1 MNLKIAIL
9 ITCYNRVEKTKECLK
24 HCFNSLSLIDN
35 FDQDIFLLDDNSP
48 DNTGEIIRKM
58 YPRINVIYG
67 NGKHFWS
74 GGTRKLWELASTKK
88 DYDYYVWLNDDS
100 ILFKNAFSVIYNDLK
115 KKKSSIIVGTFVSSN
130 ESLPELTY
138 GGRDKHLSL
147 LTPSGIPQECSF
159 INGNFVF
166 VPKEVSK
173 KIGFLNKMFTHNYGD
188 TDYGLRA
195 IKKNF
200 KVFIASEVVGTC
212 NKNELELW
220 RRPNTRFFSRI
231 KSLYKSKN
239 FIANEVL
246 YFQLAHF
253 GLFALLKHFIGVFI
267 IILSPKIYYKL
278 SKINYNNKP
287 K

>member
-1 MNLKIAIL
+1 MKLKIAIL

-48 DNTGEIIRKM
+48 DNTGRIIRKM
-58 YPRINVIYG
+58 YPKINVIYG
-67 NGKHFWS
+67 DGKYFWS

-100 ILFKNAFSVIYNDLK
+100 ILFKNAFSVIYKDLK
-115 KKKSSIIVGTFVSSN
+115 KKKSSIIVGTFISSN
-130 ESLPELTY
+130 ENLPELTY
-138 GGRDKHLSL
+138 GGRDEHLSL
-147 LTPSGIPQECSF
+147 LTPSGKPQECSF

-267 IILSPKIYYKL
+267 IVLSPKIYYKL
-278 SKINYNNKP
+278 SKINYTKP
-287 K
+287 N